1 MHLARFELYYLQQL
15 KKNEK
20 KIQKFIATWPDKKK
34 YGKNVVSLIKL
45 NKSREKM
52 RAALG
57 MDLNTSVEDAMER
70 YWVMGDFLNKGEI
83 KKNKIDKNTKKR
95 AELLTKYK
103 NAISTFNSTLK
114 NKENLDLYDEI
125 QK

>member
-1 MHLARFELYYLQQL
+1 MSDNKPYNLNITFKYKY
-15 KKNEK
+15 
-20 KIQKFIATWPDKKK
+20 FDKKLQK
-34 YGKNVVSLIKL
+34 YVNYDYNILENGK
-45 NKSREKM
+45 
-52 RAALG
+52 
-57 MDLNTSVEDAMER
+57 
-70 YWVMGDFLNKGEI
+70 FLHSDIRNQNFYDNI
-83 KKNKIDKNTKKR
+83 IDKNTKKR

>member
-1 MHLARFELYYLQQL
+1 M
-15 KKNEK
+15 K

>member
-1 MHLARFELYYLQQL
+1 MEQNHHYLQQL
-15 KKNEK
+15 KQNQK
-20 KIQKFIATWPDKKK
+20 KLQKFVSTWPDKKK

>member
-1 MHLARFELYYLQQL
+1 
-15 KKNEK
+15 
-20 KIQKFIATWPDKKK
+20 
-34 YGKNVVSLIKL
+34 
-45 NKSREKM
+45 M

-95 AELLTKYK
+95 AALLTKYK
-103 NAISTFNSTLK
+103 NAIKTFNSTLK